1 VGQHIDR
8 PITIHHPQVRPDERR
23 ARIETL
29 LNDVG
34 LSPATEFVDKY
45 PGELSGGQRQRVAI
59 ARALAVEPEIIFAD
73 EPVSMLDLSI
83 RAGILNLLMDLKESR
98 GISFMYI
105 THDLASARYI
115 ADRTMVMYAGQ
126 IVESGPSDD
135 VLQRPQHPYTKLLV
149 AAVPNLDKPMST
161 ELPAHSG
168 APNLINPPAG
178 CPFAPRC
185 PNAMDACT
193 AQMPDPAIFE
203 RQRVV
208 RCHLL
213 TNSIDAE
220 ENAASARA
228 ID

>member
-149 AAVPNLDKPMST
+149 AAVPSLDKPMST